1 MVFFFSYAD
10 GVVQYVYQYIL
21 LEKVIS
27 NISQGRVIA
36 VPFLYVFYY
45 KSMQKKQSKCILT
58 VVQND
63 RIDWWHESNYD
74 KLLSYELS
82 IIFNIF
88 IATHSQQNE

>member
-1 MVFFFSYAD
+1 MVMVFFPLAD
-10 GVVQYVYQYIL
+10 GVIQCMNQYIL
-21 LEKVIS
+21 FEKVIS
-27 NISQGRVIA
+27 NISQDRVIA
-36 VPFLYVFYY
+36 VPLLYVFYF

-82 IIFNIF
+82 IIF
-88 IATHSQQNE
+88 

>member
-1 MVFFFSYAD
+1 MVMVFFPLAD
-10 GVVQYVYQYIL
+10 GVVQYMNQYIL
-21 LEKVIS
+21 FEKVIS
-27 NISQGRVIA
+27 NISQGGVIA
-36 VPFLYVFYY
+36 VPLLYVFYF

-82 IIFNIF
+82 IIF
-88 IATHSQQNE
+88 

>member
-1 MVFFFSYAD
+1 MVMVFFPLAD
-10 GVVQYVYQYIL
+10 GVIQCMNQYIL
-21 LEKVIS
+21 FEKVIS

-36 VPFLYVFYY
+36 VPLLYVFYF

-82 IIFNIF
+82 IIF
-88 IATHSQQNE
+88 